1 MSVALG
7 LLAASV
13 ALPVL
18 AKGAGGIAG
27 NIATRKDFK
36 EQLREN
42 EADRR
47 RAALNQNGITLGQRN
62 KMLAQAKS
70 AMRAGENSAPTANT
84 GLTSGTDLQD
94 AQMKENARAAALGN
108 LSQNIDAASQ
118 QQTEQRNASALSRR
132 DQLVAEKARRW
143 ALSVQ
148 PIAEAAGDAGSL
160 ALADAAKKRD
170 PDKYHE
176 MIAMQRDMN
185 AAKNGTYPTS
195 SPDISTGVSR

>member
-13 ALPVL
+13 ALPTLV
-18 AKGAGGIAG
+18 KGAGKIAG

-70 AMRAGENSAPTANT
+70 AMRGGENSAPTANT

-118 QQTEQRNASALSRR
+118 QQTEQRNAASQSQRIAL
-132 DQLVAEKARRW
+132 QQQKAARW
-143 ALSVQ
+143 ASSVQ
-148 PIAEAAGDAGSL
+148 PIADAGAAAGSM
-160 ALADAAKKRD
+160 ALQSKAQAMD
-170 PDKYHE
+170 PEKWNE

-185 AAKNGTYPTS
+185 AAKNGTYSTS
-195 SPDISTGVSR
+195 STASSGVSR